1 MHVGVGWSEKWCGKM
16 VLKKPIEGC
25 CVWWNRIEG
34 FQYDDV
40 IIIVFFGLV
49 QVRVRILAASA
60 VAQ

>member
-1 MHVGVGWSEKWCGKM
+1 M
-16 VLKKPIEGC
+16 LKKPIEGC

-49 QVRVRILAASA
+49 QVRVRILVASA